1 MDKLLNSPIV
11 IGGALLGAYFLLRKQ
26 PKYQESRIGRTI
38 QRVADYGESVVDS
51 VVDTGTD
58 VIGGLYETGVD
69 IWGIYD
75 NDDVPDA
82 DGVGTEGADPN
93 LNIGADD
100 AETQEPDAGGVDGTG
115 GMGEDDENSNP
126 DGNGFDGSV
135 SRASRGFDNAT
146 LSYNNTF

>member
-1 MDKLLNSPIV
+1 MDKLLNSPII
-11 IGGALLGAYFLLRKQ
+11 IGGALLGAYFILRKQ

-38 QRVADYGESVVDS
+38 QRVADYGENVVDS
-51 VVDTGTD
+51 VVDTGTE

-75 NDDVPDA
+75 NDDVPDI
-82 DGVGTEGADPN
+82 DTGLDGADST
-93 LNIGADD
+93 IGLPDD
-100 AETQEPDAGGVDGTG
+100 PEVVNAQDGGVDGTG
-115 GMGEDDENSNP
+115 GMAEGDENSNP

>member
-75 NDDVPDA
+75 NDDVPDI
-82 DGVGTEGADPN
+82 DVGIEGADPT
-93 LNIGADD
+93 IGLPTDGED
-100 AETQEPDAGGVDGTG
+100 VNGQDGGVDGTG
-115 GMGEDDENSNP
+115 GLGEDDENSNP

-135 SRASRGFDNAT
+135 SRSSRGFDNAT